1 MEKVFKIH
9 ENGIYMVWKIREDG
23 GVRLLHFSALPF
35 DEKTL
40 KNDYEEN
47 GCRLVELEAAGYD
60 RPEERHGTKYIVTA
74 PGYRMKYVSHKDE
87 RNETGR
93 KLEICTADEESGL
106 QAINH
111 FQFFDA
117 IAVVRCW
124 CEVENTGTEVQTL
137 EYVSTFNLNGVEK
150 EGILTPD
157 EKIRIGVVHN
167 AWQKELQ
174 VREYS
179 LPEVGMEFAQLNAPV
194 RSSKAFEITNTGNWS
209 AKSYIP
215 MGYVRNTETGS
226 RLFWQIEHNGSWH
239 WEVSDFTNHL
249 YVQLSGPTEQ
259 QSHWFKDL
267 KPGDKFVTVPAG
279 VGAVTGDLG
288 NMAKELTKYRRAIRR
303 ENQDNEKLGVIFNDY
318 MNCLW
323 ADPTTEKEFPLIDA
337 AAKAGCEYFCID
349 AGWYA
354 DGFWWD
360 AVGEWKPSQKRFPG
374 GIKEVIDYIRSKG
387 MIPGLWLELEVMGIK
402 SPMVEKMPEKAFFHR
417 HGKRIYDRS
426 RYQLDFRQPEVI
438 AHANEVI
445 DRLVQEYG
453 IGYIKMDYN
462 IEPGIG
468 TEVDAAC
475 PGEGLLGH
483 ERAYLAWLDSVFE
496 RYPDLI
502 IENCSSGGL
511 RMDYAMLSRYSI
523 QSTSDQDDYRLY
535 ATIAANAPTAVTPEQ
550 AAVWAYPMNHEEKI
564 SQRELKE
571 ETVFNMVNAMLLRI
585 HQSGHLA
592 KLDEMR
598 FGLVKEGI
606 GVYKC
611 IRRDIAE
618 GLPFW
623 PLGLSSFT
631 DEWSALGLKCGEKR
645 YLAVWRR
652 CGQKETMD
660 LPIPELKGVDV
671 TVDRIYPSY
680 AQEAFAWNRN
690 LGSLTV
696 QLPEEYTAR
705 MFELRI

>member
-9 ENGIYMVWKIREDG
+9 ENGIHMVWKIREDG

-35 DEKTL
+35 DEKTI

-74 PGYRMKYVSHKDE
+74 PGYRMKYLSHKDE

-93 KLEICTADEESGL
+93 KLEICTGDEESGL

-111 FQFFDA
+111 FQFFDG
-117 IAVVRCW
+117 IAMVRCW
-124 CEVENTGTEVQTL
+124 CEVKNTGTETQTL

-150 EGILTPD
+150 EGVLTPD

-174 VREYS
+174 VKEYS
-179 LPEVGMEFAQLNAPV
+179 LPDAGMEFAQFKAPV

-215 MGYVRNTETGS
+215 MGYVANTETGS

-267 KPGDKFVTVPAG
+267 KPGDTFTTVPAG
-279 VGAVTGDLG
+279 VGAVTGELG
-288 NMAKELTKYRRAIRR
+288 EMAKELTKYRRAIRR
-303 ENQDNEKLGVIFNDY
+303 KNQDNEKLGVIFNDY

-323 ADPTTEKEFPLIDA
+323 ADPTTEKEIPLIDA

-360 AVGEWKPSQKRFPG
+360 AVGEWKPSQKRFPN

-402 SPMVEKMPEKAFFHR
+402 CPMVEKMPENAFFHR
-417 HGKRIYDRS
+417 FGKRVYDRS

-438 AHANEVI
+438 AHANSVI
-445 DRLVQEYG
+445 DRLVNEYG
-453 IGYIKMDYN
+453 VGYIKMDYN
-462 IEPGIG
+462 IEPGVG
-468 TEVDAAC
+468 TEVDAESA
-475 PGEGLLGH
+475 GEGLLEH
-483 ERAYLAWLDSVFE
+483 ERVYLAWLDGIFKK
-496 RYPDLI
+496 YPDLI

-523 QSTSDQDDYRLY
+523 QSTSDQEDYRYY
-535 ATIAANAPTAVTPEQ
+535 ATIAANAPLGVAMEQ
-550 AAVWAYPMNHEEKI
+550 AAVWSYPKSGADE
-564 SQRELKE
+564 E
-571 ETVFNMVNAMLLRI
+571 ETIFNMVNALLLRV

-592 KLDEMR
+592 EITDVQKE
-598 FGLVKEGI
+598 LVKEALDY
-606 GVYKC
+606 YKT
-611 IRRDIAE
+611 IRDDIKTAY
-618 GLPFW
+618 PYW
-623 PLGLSSFT
+623 PLGTSHY
-631 DEWSALGLKCGEKR
+631 DDNWSALALNAGKKQ
-645 YLAVWRR
+645 YLSVWRR
-652 CGQKETMD
+652 GGSDTQTIP
-660 LPIPELKGVDV
+660 LPQLKGRNIKV
-671 TVDRIYPSY
+671 RCAYPQNRPVSY
-680 AQEAFAWNRN
+680 LWNGEAGT
-690 LGSLTV
+690 LSVKL
-696 QLPEEYTAR
+696 ETAPCAR
-705 MFELRI
+705 TFEIECTED

>member
-47 GCRLVELEAAGYD
+47 GCRLVELEAVGYD

-111 FQFFDA
+111 FQFFDG

-174 VREYS
+174 VKEYS

-226 RLFWQIEHNGSWH
+226 SLFWQIEHNGSWH

-402 SPMVEKMPEKAFFHR
+402 CPMVEKMPENAFFHR
-417 HGKRIYDRS
+417 FGKRVYDRS

-438 AHANEVI
+438 AHANSVI
-445 DRLVQEYG
+445 DRLVNEYG
-453 IGYIKMDYN
+453 VGYIKMDYN
-462 IEPGIG
+462 IEPGVG
-468 TEVDAAC
+468 TEVDAESA
-475 PGEGLLGH
+475 GEGLLEH
-483 ERAYLAWLDSVFE
+483 ERAYLAWLDGIFKK
-496 RYPDLI
+496 YPDLI

-523 QSTSDQDDYRLY
+523 QSTSDQEDYRYY
-535 ATIAANAPTAVTPEQ
+535 ATIAANAPLGVAMEQ
-550 AAVWAYPMNHEEKI
+550 AAVWSYPKSGADE
-564 SQRELKE
+564 E
-571 ETVFNMVNAMLLRI
+571 ETIFNMVNALLLRV

-592 KLDEMR
+592 EITDVQKE
-598 FGLVKEGI
+598 LVKEALDF
-606 GVYKC
+606 YKT
-611 IRRDIAE
+611 IRDDIKTAY
-618 GLPFW
+618 PYW
-623 PLGLSSFT
+623 PLGTSHY
-631 DEWSALGLKCGEKR
+631 DDNWSALALNAGKKQ
-645 YLAVWRR
+645 YLSVWRR
-652 CGQKETMD
+652 GGSDTQTIP
-660 LPIPELKGVDV
+660 LPQLKGRNVKV
-671 TVDRIYPSY
+671 RCAYPQNRPVSY
-680 AQEAFAWNRN
+680 LWNEEAGT
-690 LGSLTV
+690 LSVKL
-696 QLPEEYTAR
+696 ETAPCAR
-705 MFELRI
+705 TFEIECTED